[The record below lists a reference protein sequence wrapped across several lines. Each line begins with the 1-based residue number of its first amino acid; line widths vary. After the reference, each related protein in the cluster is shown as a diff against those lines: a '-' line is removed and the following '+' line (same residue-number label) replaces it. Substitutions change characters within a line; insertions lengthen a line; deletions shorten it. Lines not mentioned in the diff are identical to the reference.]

1 MNSLKLLCF
10 SISIFL
16 VSACNTRKPADLII
30 LGGKIY
36 TVDEKQP
43 VVEAVAVVVVVPP
56 GGLVLACADTA
67 ASGTVVVPKK
77 GVAVAV
83 DLAIATE
90 ATAAGGRG
98 PGPNRQHPAAA
109 DAENPRLTFVS
120 ASAATALGRHSGW
133 ASAPAWDPDHPEESA
148 YRPFPLAPFLTM
160 SAGGEAA
167 AAHFVRP
174 DFLRM
179 AELFDPSRVQ
189 VPLRLRPGRHV
200 AKLIWAEDATSAAV
214 PVSRLGSEDRSANTA
229 VALHRVR
236 TQEQPRPRR

>member
-1 MNSLKLLCF
+1 MQ
-10 SISIFL
+10 
-16 VSACNTRKPADLII
+16 A
-30 LGGKIY
+30 
-36 TVDEKQP
+36 KQ
-43 VVEAVAVVVVVPP
+43 
-56 GGLVLACADTA
+56 
-67 ASGTVVVPKK
+67 
-77 GVAVAV
+77 
-83 DLAIATE
+83 AIGTE
-90 ATAAGGRG
+90 AAAR
-98 PGPNRQHPAAA
+98 RASRSAA

-236 TQEQPRPRR
+236 TQDQPRPRR